1 MLLNLVDI
9 NSDGWSTRYATDRGV
24 VENHHDEAVANVV
37 EDLQHVRQPQAIDEH
52 MT

>member
-1 MLLNLVDI
+1 MDI

-37 EDLQHVRQPQAIDEH
+37 EDLQHVRQPQALDEH